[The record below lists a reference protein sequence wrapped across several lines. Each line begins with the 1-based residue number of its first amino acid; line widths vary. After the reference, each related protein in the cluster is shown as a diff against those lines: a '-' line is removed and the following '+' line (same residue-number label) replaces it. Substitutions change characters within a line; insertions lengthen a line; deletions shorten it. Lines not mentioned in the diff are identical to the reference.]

1 MLLVKDATA
10 VTRSVVVIRVVNRLG
25 GFGMAFLGLRLA
37 RDLGLDLPAV
47 GRVLAVFGA
56 CTSVSRLLGGVL
68 ATRLGARSTVVIGLL
83 ASSAAQLVI
92 GLGQTVA
99 TVVLGIVAL
108 GLVYEIIEPA
118 SQALIAEH
126 VRPDRHTSSFA
137 LLWASLSVAGV
148 LSGVLAALLSR
159 GGVGALFVADATSSA
174 LAAMA
179 ALAWLPTSTRAPSD
193 AGGRAATPW
202 RSAVT
207 APLLRWTGIGTV
219 YATIVM
225 VVVFMLPLSVE
236 ATGAGPASTGWLLAV
251 AAAAAIAA
259 QRLIRVLELR
269 LDPALLLVSGHG
281 LLAAGLVLWSTG
293 SLGGLFAGAVLE
305 GASGSLLLGSYQA
318 RAAGMARPGGAAA
331 VMTVFGLCWGVATV
345 VAPMVGA
352 GLLGRGVTAL
362 WLTCAVASLGLAA
375 LHATATR
382 SGAVES
388 AHST

>member
-56 CTSVSRLLGGVL
+56 CTIVSRLLGGVL
-68 ATRLGARSTVVIGLL
+68 ATRLGARSTIVIGLL
-83 ASSAAQLVI
+83 ASSAAARHRTGSDRGDGRARHRRPRA
-92 GLGQTVA
+92 GLRDHRAGVA
-99 TVVLGIVAL
+99 GTHRRARPPR
-108 GLVYEIIEPA
+108 PA
-118 SQALIAEH
+118 
-126 VRPDRHTSSFA
+126 PSSFA

-159 GGVGALFVADATSSA
+159 WGVGALFVADATSSA

-259 QRLIRVLELR
+259 QRVVRVLELR

-281 LLAAGLVLWSTG
+281 LLAVGLVLWSTG
-293 SLGGLFAGAVLE
+293 SLGGLLAGAVLE
-305 GASGSLLLGSYQA
+305 GASGSLLLGSTRRGPQGW
-318 RAAGMARPGGAAA
+318 RVPGGRR
-331 VMTVFGLCWGVATV
+331 
-345 VAPMVGA
+345 P
-352 GLLGRGVTAL
+352 
-362 WLTCAVASLGLAA
+362 S
-375 LHATATR
+375 
-382 SGAVES
+382 
-388 AHST
+388 